1 MPYMENPSGSRRK
14 APHVLNLCY
23 SLMVIVNL
31 KHLFEKLFL
40 KLVQGPGPGSKLK
53 CGDLGFIEKVRDG
66 MVSLGRENPF
76 YISIF
81 F

>member
-1 MPYMENPSGSRRK
+1 MENPLGSRRK

-53 CGDLGFIEKVRDG
+53 CEAWDLLKFECRKVSQLVTCDT
-66 MVSLGRENPF
+66 V
-76 YISIF
+76 YIKF
-81 F
+81 

>member
-53 CGDLGFIEKVRDG
+53 RGELGFIEKVTDG
-66 MVSLGRENPF
+66 SLVQGQGGPG
-76 YISIF
+76 S
-81 F
+81 

>member
-31 KHLFEKLFL
+31 KHVQMCGELEFMFIFEVL
-40 KLVQGPGPGSKLK
+40 
-53 CGDLGFIEKVRDG
+53 
-66 MVSLGRENPF
+66 N
-76 YISIF
+76 SI
-81 F
+81 